1 MGFCVV
7 VRERRRVFEVVE
19 LFCTSAAVL
28 MVIFLALKCYFK
40 SRLCTDNWGD
50 ISLSAAYEYE

>member
-1 MGFCVV
+1 M
-7 VRERRRVFEVVE
+7 FEVVE